1 MIKFLATSYLL
12 LSSLLIIGQTFSPLD
27 FEKKIL
33 SYETISA
40 STQQEVYDKA
50 KEGLYIKWRTILYVI
65 QRIDGTQNKIA
76 FIDSLQKIVY
86 WDNEMKIN
94 LLNQKLYYLINNG
107 DQIPKREADSLYIS
121 LSIANKKLMSDNY
134 HSNLIQYAKWN
145 LQVGN
150 SYYRIFLD
158 FEKADKFFLEVLAIN
173 IFEMRDENT
182 VKILEVLYESALLGR
197 LECARG
203 SVHKLKNIVIPPA
216 FYDRVLPIYK
226 AYMAELG
233 EVEKSEDFNG
243 KIKIRGQSRD

>member
-12 LSSLLIIGQTFSPLD
+12 LSSLLIIGQTFSPVD

-50 KEGLYIKWRTILYVI
+50 KEGLYIKWSTILYVI
-65 QRIDGTQNKIA
+65 QRIDGTKNKIA

-94 LLNQKLYYLINNG
+94 LFNEKLYFLVNN
-107 DQIPKREADSLYIS
+107 DNDTPKREVDSLYIS
-121 LSIANKKLMSDNY
+121 LSIANKKLISDDY

-145 LQVGN
+145 LEIGD
-150 SYYRIFLD
+150 SYYRTFLD

-173 IFEMRDENT
+173 VFAIKDANASRTLD
-182 VKILEVLYESALLGR
+182 VLYQSALLGR

-226 AYMAELG
+226 AYMIELG
-233 EVEKSEDFNG
+233 EKPEINNFIDREKII
-243 KIKIRGQSRD
+243 IKKD